1 MKLQTW
7 PDSLFYLGLLVL
19 ISLKCRLVNARS
31 NFSGILRPYMTLR
44 KQQYFSPS
52 PIPPACY
59 VSTYLCISSYI
70 HHFFFSIYS
79 CILLLLLSWTFH
91 SRRPTSLHLSF
102 YRKPPGRHHNLY
114 QWSLFSLFLERAPL
128 RPSTLPIHA
137 SLTRSAVTSTQHTK
151 SSITIPRFSWWTH
164 FSHSWTSPDTPSL
177 CWFLLS
183 SLVSDLR
190 SLL

>member
-1 MKLQTW
+1 MPAAT
-7 PDSLFYLGLLVL
+7 SVGSYVL
-19 ISLKCRLVNARS
+19 IWLCASSNILVHH
-31 NFSGILRPYMTLR
+31 PYLQPVM
-44 KQQYFSPS
+44 SPHIYAF
-52 PIPPACY
+52 P
-59 VSTYLCISSYI
+59 LISI
-70 HHFFFSIYS
+70 IFFSIYS

-102 YRKPPGRHHNLY
+102 YRKPPGRHHNPY
-114 QWSLFSLFLERAPL
+114 QWSLFSLFLEHAPL